1 MDFEEK
7 IILMLSSGL
16 IGILA
21 SAMTLCIKERFDR
34 TRAKR
39 KIIQFRK
46 KVEEYRNIDKTI
58 PMNSDHPL
66 AVLVRMKQ
74 NLSKEFKKDSD
85 WNDDIRD
92 KIRLYLDIDSQL
104 LKHSEYLIRIQK
116 ETAKKDV
123 VIKNA

>member
-46 KVEEYRNIDKTI
+46 EVEEYRNIDKTI

>member
-16 IGILA
+16 VGILA
-21 SAMTLCIKERFDR
+21 SVMTNGIKERLDR
-34 TRAKR
+34 IREKNQ
-39 KIIQFRK
+39 IIQFRK
-46 KVEEYRNIDKTI
+46 EIEEYRDIDKTI

-66 AVLVRMKQ
+66 AMLVRMKQ
-74 NLSKEFKKDSD
+74 NLSKELKKDSS

-92 KIRLYLDIDSQL
+92 KIRLYLDIGSQI

-116 ETAKKDV
+116 EIAKEDA
-123 VIKNA
+123 VIKNV

>member
-1 MDFEEK
+1 
-7 IILMLSSGL
+7 MLSSGL
-16 IGILA
+16 VGILA

-46 KVEEYRNIDKTI
+46 EVEEYRNIDKTI
-58 PMNSDHPL
+58 PMNSDHLL

-116 ETAKKDV
+116 ETAKEDV